1 MKSVAVILGSAFD
14 ESSLEEL
21 KLQPLE
27 IGTRWGAVT
36 LYQCEGHAHRS
47 FVLFRHE
54 VPHRL
59 LPHQIPYRAQAEALA
74 NVQCGALLVT
84 SSVGVLDPSLPLN
97 VPMLLSDIITMDNRL
112 PDGSACTMHLDPLE
126 DQSHLILSDGL
137 VSRSLNDQIVRLAG
151 EEGVDLGQ
159 EVVFAYVGGP
169 RSKTRA
175 ENRMWAA
182 LGAQVN
188 SMTLAPEIILAN
200 ELEIPA
206 AGLVIGHKYSVPTD
220 DAPDRRTIAQ
230 SLEESRRAHRAL
242 LMAFLERGEAVD
254 FANHLYRYG
263 D

>member
-14 ESSLEEL
+14 ESSPDDLG
-21 KLQPLE
+21 LQPLE
-27 IGTRWGAVT
+27 VGTRWGAVT
-36 LYQCEGHAHRS
+36 LYQCEREAHRA

-59 LPHQIPYRAQAEALA
+59 LPNQVPYRAQAEALA
-74 NVQCGALLVT
+74 NVECGALLVT
-84 SSVGVLDPSLPLN
+84 SSVGVLDPALPLN
-97 VPMLLSDIITMDNRL
+97 APMLVADIITMDNRL
-112 PDGSACTMHLDPLE
+112 PDGSACTMHVDPLE
-126 DQSHLILSDGL
+126 NQSHLILSEGL
-137 VSRSLNDQIVRLAG
+137 VSRALNDQLIRLAT
-151 EEGVDLGQ
+151 EEGIELGP
-159 EVVFAYVGGP
+159 EVVFGYVGGP

-175 ENRMWAA
+175 ENRMWAG

-230 SLEESRRAHRAL
+230 SLEDSRRAHRAL
-242 LMAFLERGEAVD
+242 LLAFLERGQAVE
-254 FANHLYRYG
+254 FGNHLYRYG